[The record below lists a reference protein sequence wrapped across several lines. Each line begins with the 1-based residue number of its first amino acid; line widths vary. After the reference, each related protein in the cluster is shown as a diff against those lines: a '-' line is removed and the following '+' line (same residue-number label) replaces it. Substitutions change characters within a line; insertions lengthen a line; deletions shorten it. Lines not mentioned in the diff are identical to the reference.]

1 MGQRDV
7 RAVLEWLGLV
17 QPDPARRAPVALP
30 RWAPWVV
37 SLLLVGAAAV
47 GAVVLSALLGLQG

>member
-1 MGQRDV
+1 MGQRDL

-17 QPDPARRAPVALP
+17 QPDAGRRDPIALP

-37 SLLLVGAAAV
+37 SLLLVAAAAV
-47 GAVVLSALLGLQG
+47 GAVVLSALLGLRA

>member
-1 MGQRDV
+1 MGQRDL

-17 QPDPARRAPVALP
+17 QPDPGRRDPVALP

-37 SLLLVGAAAV
+37 SLLLVAAAAV
-47 GAVVLSALLGLQG
+47 GAVVLSALLGLWV